1 MRAEQNIP
9 LRMNYTPETTNTQ
22 LIQKVSTIPLINN
35 TIYKLNPATQNIFNS
50 IIQSKNKNNYEK
62 ILSLIMLSI
71 IISCKTQNNI
81 LKDINDLQ
89 KFIISRIKS

>member
-50 IIQSKNKNNYEK
+50 IIQSKK
-62 ILSLIMLSI
+62 
-71 IISCKTQNNI
+71 
-81 LKDINDLQ
+81 
-89 KFIISRIKS
+89 